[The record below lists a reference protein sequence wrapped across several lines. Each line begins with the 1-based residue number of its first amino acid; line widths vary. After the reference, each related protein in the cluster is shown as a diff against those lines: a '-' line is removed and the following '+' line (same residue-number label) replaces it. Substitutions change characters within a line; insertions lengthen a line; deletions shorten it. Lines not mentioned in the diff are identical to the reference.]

1 MNSNIDGWQRVLLLI
16 IPYFFI
22 VGIFQFTGAMISGVD
37 YTAASYT
44 KTSYQ
49 QLIISCFNLLGHFVL
64 LWIFVKY
71 VDRERII
78 DLGFQLKNRLKDF
91 HFGFLL
97 GFGIILMGFLFL
109 WGFDEINI
117 TGVNFDLTEL
127 FISIAVFAI
136 VAIVEEALFRG
147 YILRNLMLSMN
158 KYLALVISAVIFAIM
173 HGANPNI
180 SAFAIF
186 QLFLA
191 GGFLGLSYIYTKNLW
206 FPIALHFSW
215 NLVQT
220 LIGFNVS
227 GQDFYSIIELRI
239 NEANIWN
246 GGNFGFETSV
256 LSTVAQIIFII
267 WIYFYFRKESFEGNQ
282 LAE

>member
-1 MNSNIDGWQRVLLLI
+1 MKSNLDGWQRVLLLI
-16 IPYFFI
+16 IPFFFI
-22 VGIFQFTGAMISGVD
+22 VGIFQYTGAIISGVD
-37 YTAASYT
+37 FYAETYT
-44 KTSYQ
+44 KTSFQ
-49 QLIISCFNLLGHFVL
+49 TLIISSFNLIGHFVV
-64 LWIFVKY
+64 LWFFMKY
-71 VDRERII
+71 VDKERFI
-78 DLGFQLKNRLKDF
+78 DMGFQFKNRLKDF

-97 GFGIILMGFLFL
+97 GFGIMLMGFLFL
-109 WGFDEINI
+109 WGFNQINI
-117 TGVNFDLTEL
+117 AGVNFDLNEL
-127 FISIAVFAI
+127 LISIAVFAI
-136 VAIVEEALFRG
+136 VALVEEALFRG

-158 KYLALVISAVIFAIM
+158 KYLALIISAVLFAIM

-215 NLVQT
+215 NLVQS

-239 NEANIWN
+239 REANIWN

-256 LSTVAQIIFII
+256 LSTVAQIIFLIC
-267 WIYFYFRKESFEGNQ
+267 IYFYFRKESFEENHIS
-282 LAE
+282 E